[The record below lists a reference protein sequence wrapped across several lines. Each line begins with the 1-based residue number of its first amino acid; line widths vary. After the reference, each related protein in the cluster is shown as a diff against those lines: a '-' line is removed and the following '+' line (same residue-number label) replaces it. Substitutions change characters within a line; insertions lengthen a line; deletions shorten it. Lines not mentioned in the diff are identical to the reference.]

1 MTQKTA
7 RLSLRITPEDKRSIR
22 QKAKDLRLSV
32 ADWLIRAALDREILP
47 PRSVWDRQSINQ
59 LSRIGNNLN
68 QLAYSANMGLLVDD
82 AALRDIALEL
92 RALRGQL
99 DDR

>member
-7 RLSLRITPEDKRSIR
+7 RLSLRITPKDKRSIS

-47 PRSVWDRQSINQ
+47 PRSVWDRRSIHQ

-68 QLAYSANMGLLVDD
+68 QLAHSANMGLLVDD

-99 DDR
+99 DDL